1 MEHSLEPSIQID
13 NIQMKIS
20 IITPTFN
27 RKSFLAETIASVQAS
42 VLIPHADVSFEH
54 IIYDDGST
62 DGTPNLFTGKSY
74 PDVRYIRNDK
84 NQGQSKAR
92 NDAVVEATGEY
103 LFFLD
108 SDDIILERT
117 LYNFARKAKQFPDSA
132 WFTADFLH
140 VDDDL
145 KYINDDY
152 YGWDFKDIPDMLNS
166 IFKGEHY
173 MQQNIFI
180 KKEAF
185 AKAGMF
191 DPAMKMGEDLDLAV
205 RLLLGGHMPHRC
217 DFISHLH
224 RVHTKSLSGGVTKEM
239 HLKSA
244 LELKTKYSKHLVQ
257 YKI

>member
-1 MEHSLEPSIQID
+1 
-13 NIQMKIS
+13 MKIS
-20 IITPTFN
+20 IITPTYN
-27 RKSFLAETIASVQAS
+27 RRAFLAETIRSVLAS
-42 VLIPHADVSFEH
+42 VLIPHTDVSFEY

-62 DGTPNLFTGKSY
+62 DGTPELFKGQAY
-74 PDVRYIRNDK
+74 PSVRYIRNEK

-92 NDAVVEATGEY
+92 NDAVAEAAGEY

-117 LYNFARKAKQFPDSA
+117 LYNFAKKAKQSPGSS

-140 VDDDL
+140 VDAEL

-152 YGWDFKDIPDMLNS
+152 YGWDFKDIPDMLGS

-173 MQQNIFI
+173 IQQNIFI

-185 AKAGMF
+185 IEAGMF

-205 RLLLGGHMPHRC
+205 RLLLRGHMPERC

-224 RVHTKSLSGGVTKEM
+224 RVHRENLSGGVTKEM

-244 LELKTKYSKHLVQ
+244 LELKAKYSKHLL
-257 YKI
+257 